1 MTNSPLIDRDWGVLG
16 REAHGGPLE
25 VLGSEGS
32 WLIARDGRYLDFT
45 MGWCVGNAGW
55 GNRQILE
62 ALRRF
67 DGPAYVHPNYLY
79 ERWVVLAEKLQQI
92 VPVNGPGKCF
102 RATGGTEAVE
112 IALQAARAHTH
123 RAAFLSVEGSYHGHS
138 FGTMSVGSSGFKNS
152 FGEMVPGC
160 YKGGLPLDEK
170 AARQAEQLLET
181 RTIAAVIAEPII
193 CNLGV
198 YEPEQAFWGI
208 VAEACRRTGT
218 VMIMDEVATGFGRTG
233 KMFACEHYGLRPDI
247 ITLGKGL
254 SSGYGALGAA
264 VMSPGLAKS
273 MEFLFSSYSTF
284 GWLPICVEAAI
295 ANVDYIVGRRLWENA
310 ETMGQY
316 LKAGIAK
323 IPFKSPVKVSGQ
335 GLALAVKFE
344 DSGYAAE
351 VARRA
356 LARKLI
362 VADIGNNPFLLFPAL
377 EIDRKTADEA
387 LSVLAQST

>member
-1 MTNSPLIDRDWGVLG
+1 MSALRDRDWKVLG
-16 REAHGGPLE
+16 RESPGGPLE
-25 VLGSEGS
+25 VLGAEGS
-32 WLIARDGRYLDFT
+32 WLITRDGRYLDLM

-55 GNRQILE
+55 GNQRIQE
-62 ALRRF
+62 ALRNF
-67 DGPAYVHPNYLY
+67 KGPAYVQPHYLY

-92 VPVNGPGKCF
+92 VPVDGPGKCF

-112 IALQAARAHTH
+112 IALQAARAHTG

-138 FGTMSVGSSGFKNS
+138 LGTMSVGSGGFKKS
-152 FGEMVPGC
+152 FGELMPNC
-160 YKGGLPLDEK
+160 HKGGLPLDEK
-170 AARQAEQLLET
+170 AARKAEQLLET

-198 YEPEQAFWGI
+198 YEPEPDFWPL
-208 VAEACRRTGT
+208 VADACRRTGT
-218 VMIMDEVATGFGRTG
+218 VLIMDEVATGFGRTG

-264 VMSPGLAKS
+264 VMSPRLAKS

-295 ANVDYIVGRRLWENA
+295 ANVDYLLEKRLWENA
-310 ETMGQY
+310 EKMGRY
-316 LKAGIAK
+316 LKAGIEK
-323 IPFKSPVKVSGQ
+323 IAFKSPVTVSGR

-344 DSGYAAE
+344 DADYATG
-351 VARRA
+351 VAQRA
-356 LARKLI
+356 FANKLI
-362 VADIGNNPFLLFPAL
+362 VADIGNNPFLLFPSL
-377 EIDRKTADEA
+377 EIDRETADAA
-387 LSVLAQST
+387 LAILAQST

>member
-1 MTNSPLIDRDWGVLG
+1 MTNSPLITRDWAVLG
-16 REAHGGPLE
+16 RESPGGPIE

-32 WLIARDGRYLDFT
+32 WLIARDGRYLDFM
-45 MGWCVGNAGW
+45 MGWCVGNVGW
-55 GNRQILE
+55 GNPHILK
-62 ALRRF
+62 ALQDF
-67 DGPAYVHPNYLY
+67 KGPAYVQPHYLY
-79 ERWVVLAEKLQQI
+79 ERWVVLAEKLQRI

-112 IALQAARAHTH
+112 IALQAARVHTG
-123 RAAFLSVEGSYHGHS
+123 RASFLSVEGSYHGHS
-138 FGTMSVGSSGFKNS
+138 LGTMSVGSSGFKKS
-152 FGEMVPGC
+152 FGELMSDC

-181 RTIAAVIAEPII
+181 RKIAAVIAEPII

-198 YEPEQAFWGI
+198 YEPEPAFWPMIAG
-208 VAEACRRTGT
+208 ACRRTGT

-233 KMFACEHYGLRPDI
+233 KLFACEHYGLRPDI

-264 VMSPGLAKS
+264 VMSPELAKS
-273 MEFLFSSYSTF
+273 MEFLFSTYSTF

-295 ANVDYIVGRRLWENA
+295 ANVDYLLEKRLWENA
-310 ETMGQY
+310 EKMGQY
-316 LKAGIAK
+316 LKAGIEK
-323 IPFKSPVKVSGQ
+323 ISFKSPVKVSGR

-344 DSGYAAE
+344 DGGYATD

-356 LARKLI
+356 FKNKLI
-362 VADIGNNPFLLFPAL
+362 VADIGNNPFLLFPSL
-377 EIDRKTADEA
+377 EIDRETADKA
-387 LSVLAQST
+387 LAILARSA